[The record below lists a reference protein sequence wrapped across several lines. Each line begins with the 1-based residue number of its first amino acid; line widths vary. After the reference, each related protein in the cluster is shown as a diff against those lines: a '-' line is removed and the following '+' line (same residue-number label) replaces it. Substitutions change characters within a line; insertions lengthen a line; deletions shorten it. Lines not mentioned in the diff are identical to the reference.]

1 MSRREI
7 LGDRDKKLFDLLY
20 QFKVATVDDI
30 RALAFNHIGKCH
42 VYRRLKELDQ
52 MGHIQ
57 KVLCQKNM
65 RYQTAYSLT
74 RATFKKL
81 LPEAKTGIAKDEYLS
96 DKIEHD
102 LSLLAIYRRLIQSP
116 RIESFLTENIL
127 KANASEID
135 TCDIKDWTKHRPD
148 AILID
153 QTPQGRYFL
162 PLECELSVKKRFR
175 YETKLMRYYQTEK
188 IPAVIYICGDDKV
201 KKVIS
206 QTEEKYCQGY
216 RPKVF
221 YGILDQWPNPPAQ
234 LALENRKGG
243 QLVF

>member
-30 RALAFNHIGKCH
+30 RALVFDNIGKCH

-52 MGHIQ
+52 MGYIQ
-57 KVLCQKNM
+57 RVLCQKNM
-65 RYQTAYSLT
+65 MYLTAYSLT
-74 RATFKKL
+74 RSAFKKL
-81 LPEAKTGIAKDEYLS
+81 LPEPKANLARDEYLS

-102 LSLLAIYRRLIQSP
+102 LGLLAIYRRLIQSP
-116 RIESFLTENIL
+116 RIESFLTENTL
-127 KANASEID
+127 KANSSEID
-135 TCDIKDWTKHRPD
+135 TYGIKDSIKHHPD

-153 QTPQGRYFL
+153 QTSKGRYFL

-175 YETKLMRYYQTEK
+175 YETKLMRYYQTET

-201 KKVIS
+201 KRVIS
-206 QTEEKYCQGY
+206 QTEEKYCKGY

-221 YGILDQWPNPPAQ
+221 YGILDQWPSPPAQ
-234 LALENRKGG
+234 LVLENRKGG
-243 QLVF
+243 QLIF